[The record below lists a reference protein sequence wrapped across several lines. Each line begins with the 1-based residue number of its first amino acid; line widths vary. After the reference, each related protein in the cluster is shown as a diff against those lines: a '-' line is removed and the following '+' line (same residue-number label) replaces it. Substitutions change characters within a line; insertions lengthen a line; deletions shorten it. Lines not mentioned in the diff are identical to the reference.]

1 LLQAVINN
9 KIENSLNSILLVY
22 YYIAVYYTMSTHPK
36 YSTRTAQNSSSI
48 ISNIFKSRTI
58 LLQQLETQGYSID
71 EYAGFSVNEVN
82 SMKENSQLDMLLEK
96 NVANEAGRKTKIY
109 VRYYLANKLLQSK
122 NIQEIIDD
130 LFHFEEVLKREDTLM
145 IVIKEE
151 PNDTLVALQK
161 HIWEQDGIF
170 LIIMNIKRLQ
180 FNILMHEQVP
190 PHRIINSTELQE
202 VKRKYNIMNET
213 QFPEISRFDPVAQ
226 VIGIR
231 PGQVCEI
238 IRASKTSIRTV
249 HYRVCV

>member
-1 LLQAVINN
+1 
-9 KIENSLNSILLVY
+9 
-22 YYIAVYYTMSTHPK
+22 
-36 YSTRTAQNSSSI
+36 
-48 ISNIFKSRTI
+48 
-58 LLQQLETQGYSID
+58 LQQLETQGYSID

-130 LFHFEEVLKREDTLM
+130 LFHFEEVLKKEDTLM

-190 PHRIINSTELQE
+190 PHRIISNAELQE
-202 VKRKYNIMNET
+202 VKRKYNIINDN

-238 IRASKTSIRTV
+238 IRASKTSIKTA